1 MAFTKCCVSKNKN
14 FNLVKINNNFLHQ
27 LNIIPLSPKY
37 TKLFYDKKFYIHPN
51 IVNSF
56 YSNKYSLYL
65 GKFRIIY
72 FDNKNNNK
80 FNTVT
85 LPLNTR
91 FFLLYYYVNNI
102 LNTQYHINEVNRIFS
117 NITYID
123 DYNAFDYDNDIVMF
137 PAIQ

>member
-14 FNLVKINNNFLHQ
+14 FNLVKINYNFLHQ
-27 LNIIPLSPKY
+27 LNIIPLCPEY

-51 IVNSF
+51 TFNFF

-65 GKFRIIY
+65 GKFRIVY
-72 FDNKNNNK
+72 FDNKNDNK

-102 LNTQYHINEVNRIFS
+102 LNIPYHINEVNRIFS

>member
-1 MAFTKCCVSKNKN
+1 MYFTKCCISKNKK

-27 LNIIPLSPKY
+27 LNFIPLSSKY
-37 TKLFYDKKFYIHPN
+37 TKLFYNKKFYIHPN

-72 FDNKNNNK
+72 FDNRHYNK

-102 LNTQYHINEVNRIFS
+102 INIPYHINEVNTIFS

-123 DYNAFDYDNDIVMF
+123 DHNAFDYDNDIVMY
-137 PAIQ
+137 PSI